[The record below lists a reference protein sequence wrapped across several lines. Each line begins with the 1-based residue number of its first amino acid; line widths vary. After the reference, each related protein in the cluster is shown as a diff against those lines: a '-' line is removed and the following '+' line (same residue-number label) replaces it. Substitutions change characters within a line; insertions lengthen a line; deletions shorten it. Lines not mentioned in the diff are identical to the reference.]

1 MVKYTAVLDI
11 GTTTLRCIIFSEGFV
26 IKSFAKGNIELIYPQ
41 PGYVEI
47 DAERLFSQVIELI
60 REALAKLNIS
70 AKELVCIGIST
81 QRSTFTTWNKRTGKV
96 FHNFITWK
104 DMRGN
109 EIVQKWN
116 NSLTLRALNVG
127 ARMIYTLT
135 RSKRFL
141 AGSVLKLMNNQV
153 TPRLK
158 WVLENNPELKE
169 AVSKNNALFGTLESF
184 LLYRLRLG
192 NHSPGEIITKDIEH
206 ISEITNCTATGF
218 YDPFTLEWAGWAMN
232 LFSFKKEMLPKVV
245 SNSYDFGFVDA
256 SFFGH
261 QIKISG
267 VMADASAAMLGN
279 CCFNEG
285 DVKVTLGTGSF
296 FDINTGTDCH
306 ASILGLYP
314 LVQWKLNNKS
324 GATYCVEGSC
334 SDTGSIIVWGQSIGL
349 FEQPDESSGIAES
362 VKDSGGVFFIPAFSG
377 LSAPINNPNAATG
390 FIGISPDTNKKH
402 LVRALLESIVF
413 RVAQLYKASMEE
425 TSYKIRNI
433 RVDGGVS
440 VNDFICQTI
449 ADLCGITVER
459 NDNAEATALGIAYL
473 CAINM
478 NVLDST
484 DELSKLYKCNKK
496 FTPRP
501 EHHDKVLKSMQKWES
516 AVERFKNWHQN

>member
-11 GTTTLRCIIFSEGFV
+11 GTTTIRCIIFNDDFV
-26 IKSFAKGNIELIYPQ
+26 IESFAKGNIELIYPQ

-47 DAERLFSQVIELI
+47 DPERLFSQVLELI
-60 REALAKLNIS
+60 REALKTLNIT
-70 AKELVCIGIST
+70 AKELLCIGIST
-81 QRSTFTTWNKRTGKV
+81 QRSTFTTWNKKTGKV

-109 EIVQKWN
+109 DIVQKWN
-116 NSLTLRALNVG
+116 NSLTLRALNMS
-127 ARMIYTLT
+127 ARLIYTLT

-141 AGSVLKLMNNQV
+141 AGSVLKLMNNQI

-158 WVLENNPELKE
+158 WVLENNSELKE

-184 LLYRLRLG
+184 LLYRLQLG
-192 NHSPGEIITKDIEH
+192 QHNPGEIITKEIEH

-218 YDPFTLEWAGWAMN
+218 YDPFTLEWAGWAINM
-232 LFSFKKEMLPKVV
+232 FSFKKEMLPKVV
-245 SNSYDFGFVDA
+245 SNSHDFGFVDKTL
-256 SFFGH
+256 FGH

-279 CCFNEG
+279 CCFNKG

-306 ASILGLYP
+306 ASVLGMYP
-314 LVQWKLNNKS
+314 LVQWKILNQS
-324 GATYCVEGSC
+324 SAMYCVEGSC

-349 FEQPDESSGIAES
+349 FEHADQSSEMAEN

-390 FIGISPDTNKKH
+390 FIGITPETSKQH

-425 TSYKIRNI
+425 TCYKIRNI

-440 VNDFICQTI
+440 VNDFICQAI

-459 NDNAEATALGIAYL
+459 SVNAEATALGIAYL
-473 CAINM
+473 CALNM
-478 NVLDST
+478 SQIDNT
-484 DELSKLYKCNKK
+484 NELSKLYRSSRI
-496 FTPRP
+496 FTPQP
-501 EHHDKVLKSMQKWES
+501 EHHEKMLKTMKKWET